1 MDYYTRLVCVHT
13 DGKVFEFCAF
23 RRQGDFTRGI
33 DKQYYHL
40 LLLLFHWKKYSPDGW
55 ILEVDVKYVDELHKL
70 HNDYPVT
77 LEKIEI
83 SLNILSNYCSDIAN
97 KNEIKI
103 GGVHKLIP
111 NLCSKSKYVFHYR
124 NL

>member
-103 GGVHKLIP
+103 YAVKVNMFFIIEIFS
-111 NLCSKSKYVFHYR
+111 CIYHYEW
-124 NL
+124 N